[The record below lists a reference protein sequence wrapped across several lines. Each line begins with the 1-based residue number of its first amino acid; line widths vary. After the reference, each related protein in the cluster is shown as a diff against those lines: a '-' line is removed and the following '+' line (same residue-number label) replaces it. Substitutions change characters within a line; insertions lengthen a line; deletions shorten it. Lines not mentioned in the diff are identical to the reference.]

1 MRLYLRDAAWLTQ
14 DRVLAYSRILLVM
27 GAAGFA
33 AAIPWHDAALPIA
46 HDFAAFWTGADL
58 ALHGHA
64 ADAYGNAGR
73 HAMVAI
79 LGPGAPSALLLL
91 AGRPAALAP
100 LCPAPDRLAA
110 AIWVAATAAAY
121 ALTLR
126 RLLPKPALTIL
137 LAYPAVTICAL
148 FGQNGLFSAA
158 LFGGAALTLDRAPIT
173 AGILIGC
180 LAYKPQL
187 GILAPIALLCARR
200 FTALAA
206 AAATVA
212 ILAAISTAAFGTA
225 SWRAFLDALPVATA
239 WNTSASRALRFS

>member
-33 AAIPWHDAALPIA
+33 AAIRWHDAALPIA

-79 LGPGAPSALLLL
+79 LGPGARPPFFYSPVALLLWL
-91 AGRPAALAP
+91 PFALLP
-100 LCPAPDRLAA
+100 IGLAA

-126 RLLPKPALTIL
+126 RLLPKPAL
-137 LAYPAVTICAL
+137 
-148 FGQNGLFSAA
+148 
-158 LFGGAALTLDRAPIT
+158 
-173 AGILIGC
+173 
-180 LAYKPQL
+180 
-187 GILAPIALLCARR
+187 
-200 FTALAA
+200 
-206 AAATVA
+206 
-212 ILAAISTAAFGTA
+212 
-225 SWRAFLDALPVATA
+225 
-239 WNTSASRALRFS
+239 